1 MDSPTPT
8 GRKRSPK
15 TDMDLTRW
23 KDYLG
28 EVETDSLWLFSRRD
42 RGASHAGDY
51 HGNFIPQV
59 PRQMFHRFTRQGDAV
74 VDLFLG
80 MGTTL
85 IECRSMGRHGIG
97 VELLPEVAARAEERI
112 AAAENP
118 HGISTRVLVG
128 SSTLPETAQAVQA
141 ALSDLGKTHAELVI
155 LHPPYSDIIQFSG
168 RTVAEDL
175 SHVETD
181 GEFLERFAEVI
192 ARAHELTAPGGTMAI
207 VIGDKYAK
215 GQWVPLGFQTM
226 QLALDHGFI
235 LKSIVVK
242 DIQGNEKGKGKSGN
256 LWKYRSLAQGYY
268 LFRHEYVFLFQRPRA
283 PRGRRTGG
291 A

>member
-1 MDSPTPT
+1 M
-8 GRKRSPK
+8 
-15 TDMDLTRW
+15 TRW

-51 HGNFIPQV
+51 HGNFIPQI
-59 PRQMFHRFTRQGDAV
+59 PQQLFHRFTRQGDVV

-85 IECRSMGRHGIG
+85 IECRRMGRHGIG
-97 VELLPEVAARAEERI
+97 VELLGEVAERARERI
-112 AAAENP
+112 EQTENG
-118 HGISTRVLVG
+118 HGVTTRVLVG
-128 SSTLPETAQAVQA
+128 SSALPETRDRVLD
-141 ALSDLGKTHAELVI
+141 ALRELGKEQAELVI

-168 RTVAEDL
+168 GQDAQDL
-175 SHVETD
+175 SHVQSDE
-181 GEFLERFAEVI
+181 EFVERFASVI
-192 ARAHELTAPGGTMAI
+192 DRAHELTAPGGTMAI
-207 VIGDKYAK
+207 VIGDKYAR
-215 GQWVPLGFQTM
+215 GQWVPLGFHTM
-226 QLALDHGFI
+226 QLAMERGFT

-268 LFRHEYVFLFQRPRA
+268 LFRHEYVFVFQKPRRARKRPA
-283 PRGRRTGG
+283 GG

>member
-1 MDSPTPT
+1 M
-8 GRKRSPK
+8 
-15 TDMDLTRW
+15 TRW

-51 HGNFIPQV
+51 HGNFIPQI
-59 PRQMFHRFTRQGDAV
+59 PQQLFHRFTRQGDAV

-85 IECRSMGRHGIG
+85 IECRRMGRHGIG
-97 VELLPEVAARAEERI
+97 VELLGEVAERARERI
-112 AAAENP
+112 EQTENG
-118 HGISTRVLVG
+118 HGVTTRVLVG
-128 SSTLPETAQAVQA
+128 SSALPETRDRVLD
-141 ALSDLGKTHAELVI
+141 ALRELGKEQAELVI

-168 RTVAEDL
+168 GQDAQDL
-175 SHVETD
+175 SHVQSDE
-181 GEFLERFAEVI
+181 EFLERFASVI
-192 ARAHELTAPGGTMAI
+192 DRSHELTAPGGTMAI
-207 VIGDKYAK
+207 VIGDKYAR
-215 GQWVPLGFQTM
+215 GQWVPLGFHTM
-226 QLALDHGFI
+226 QLAMDRGFT

-268 LFRHEYVFLFQRPRA
+268 LFRHEYVFVFQKPRRARKRPA
-283 PRGRRTGG
+283 GG